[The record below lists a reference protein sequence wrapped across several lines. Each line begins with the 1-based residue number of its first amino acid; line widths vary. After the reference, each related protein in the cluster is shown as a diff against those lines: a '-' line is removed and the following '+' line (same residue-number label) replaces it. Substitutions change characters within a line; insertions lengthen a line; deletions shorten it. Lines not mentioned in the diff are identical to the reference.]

1 MISTRARG
9 GTREEGGGGG
19 GSGNEDGGGDG
30 GGGDLLQGLE
40 QSTEKLETSNVS
52 VASDGR
58 GRARRSERRDSFSR
72 EEEDSRDPPQTGPR
86 RGNTAVGR
94 SSSSWIRR
102 RPARRPSLH
111 RRPAAT
117 VPLSERASRFGVRTD
132 GRTAENNN
140 ALFRSEADHWAARSG
155 PFDTPLR
162 SA

>member
-19 GSGNEDGGGDG
+19 GGGSGNQDGGGDG
-30 GGGDLLQGLE
+30 DDLLQGLE

-94 SSSSWIRR
+94 SVVFVVDS
-102 RPARRPSLH
+102 PAGAPPVTPPPSGGN
-111 RRPAAT
+111 RAA
-117 VPLSERASRFGVRTD
+117 V
-132 GRTAENNN
+132 
-140 ALFRSEADHWAARSG
+140 
-155 PFDTPLR
+155 
-162 SA
+162 